1 MNRYEKNEIQNIPS
15 KYRPMGAWSY
25 WGYTILFGIPLIGQ
39 IALLICALSSSNIS
53 RRSFARGYFCW
64 MLVVLIIAGIAIGI
78 MAGTG
83 MLQEVIK
90 AIQDAMQNL
99 PQ

>member
-1 MNRYEKNEIQNIPS
+1 MNRYEKNEIQNLPS

-90 AIQDAMQNL
+90 AIQDAMQNF